1 MQRFLCSAGDV
12 ALRGR
17 RSSVLGRPTRR
28 SPCVER
34 KQGTETNDAVLD
46 GVPTATRAIAARDSW
61 IGWQKPR
68 QRIEHSAHLA
78 MAEASRLVNVADLDI
93 AQLADVKR
101 QLDQAS
107 RILTGTGTGT

>member
-1 MQRFLCSAGDV
+1 
-12 ALRGR
+12 
-17 RSSVLGRPTRR
+17 
-28 SPCVER
+28 
-34 KQGTETNDAVLD
+34 
-46 GVPTATRAIAARDSW
+46 
-61 IGWQKPR
+61 
-68 QRIEHSAHLA
+68 